1 MGQRMNLFAEQLP
14 GKPVTLPVYNLPSVE
29 DADAEETR
37 AAAERF
43 FKHRTIRAGAEAWQA
58 ASADKCHSFAAYVL
72 IGNALLIGRDHA
84 MKAVGVNAPHG
95 RRYSL
100 ALRQWMQGFG
110 FGDMPDTTRKYIVLL
125 VDNAAAI
132 EAWRAALP
140 QRERDRIGNAQHMVR
155 RWQASFKTDHGK
167 PLAYVRRDAIAAWRK
182 FLSSVSML
190 PPADQAAMWN
200 MVHRTNT
207 TVADAA

>member
-1 MGQRMNLFAEQLP
+1 MNVFAEEID
-14 GKPVTLPVYNLPSVE
+14 KPVTLPVFNLPSVE

-84 MKAVGVNAPHG
+84 MKAVGVSIPHG

-100 ALRQWMQGFG
+100 AFRQWMQGFG
-110 FGDMPDTTRKYIVLL
+110 FGNMPDWQRKHIVML
-125 VDNAAAI
+125 VDNQQAI
-132 EAWRAALP
+132 EAWREALP
-140 QRERDRIGNAQHMVR
+140 QRERDRLNNAQHLFR

-167 PLAYVRRDAIAAWRK
+167 PLAYVKRDAITAWRK
-182 FLSSVSML
+182 FVSCVAML
-190 PPADQAAMWN
+190 PDNEAQAMWA
-200 MVHRTNT
+200 MVHQTNR
-207 TVADAA
+207 TVADAAAA

>member
-1 MGQRMNLFAEQLP
+1 MPQ
-14 GKPVTLPVYNLPSVE
+14 YNLPSVE

-84 MKAVGVNAPHG
+84 LRVTGLNTPHG

-100 ALRQWMQGFG
+100 AFRDWMKGYG
-110 FGDMPDTTRKYIVLL
+110 FGDMPDTTRKSIVAL

-132 EAWRAALP
+132 
-140 QRERDRIGNAQHMVR
+140 
-155 RWQASFKTDHGK
+155 
-167 PLAYVRRDAIAAWRK
+167 
-182 FLSSVSML
+182 
-190 PPADQAAMWN
+190 
-200 MVHRTNT
+200 
-207 TVADAA
+207 